1 MLLNFSNFCRN
12 LLDFK
17 QEFIF
22 SFICHCTIQKAL
34 FLPGGLETPFLPPF
48 PFGASVFL
56 DEIIVDLK
64 KLSSLL

>member
-1 MLLNFSNFCRN
+1 MV
-12 LLDFK
+12 
-17 QEFIF
+17 

-34 FLPGGLETPFLPPF
+34 FLPGGLEAAFLPPF
-48 PFGASVFL
+48 PFGASVFF